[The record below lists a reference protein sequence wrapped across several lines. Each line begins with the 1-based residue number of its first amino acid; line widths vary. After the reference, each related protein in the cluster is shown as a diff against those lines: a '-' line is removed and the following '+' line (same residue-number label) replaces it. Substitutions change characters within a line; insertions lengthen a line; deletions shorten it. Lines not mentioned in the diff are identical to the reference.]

1 MPLGRGWVEVK
12 AHAQESRFRIY
23 GCALFPGGIRITCV
37 AVQAQ
42 KTKQGN
48 GKLAQITIDP
58 VEVAEEAGLRY
69 VSDEQPGYTRKG
81 KGKSFQ
87 YFDTAGKLI
96 RDETRLLRIRRL
108 AIPPAYRQVWICP
121 LSTGHIQATGR
132 DDRGR
137 KQYRYHERWRS
148 IRDENKYDRIYTI
161 AF

>member
-1 MPLGRGWVEVK
+1 MPLGRGRVEVK
-12 AHAQESRFRIY
+12 AHTQESRFRIY

-81 KGKSFQ
+81 QRKSFQ
-87 YFDTAGKLI
+87 YFDTAGELS
-96 RDETRLLRIRRL
+96 RDATALSRLR
-108 AIPPAYRQVWICP
+108 APPRQP
-121 LSTGHIQATGR
+121 
-132 DDRGR
+132 
-137 KQYRYHERWRS
+137 
-148 IRDENKYDRIYTI
+148 
-161 AF
+161 

>member
-1 MPLGRGWVEVK
+1 MPLGRGRVEVK
-12 AHAQESRFRIY
+12 AHTQESRFRIY

-87 YFDTAGKLI
+87 YFDTAGKVDCGETALLLI
-96 RDETRLLRIRRL
+96 PGLPIPTRDGRG
-108 AIPPAYRQVWICP
+108 WI
-121 LSTGHIQATGR
+121 SSSATS
-132 DDRGR
+132 
-137 KQYRYHERWRS
+137 Q
-148 IRDENKYDRIYTI
+148 
-161 AF
+161 

>member
-1 MPLGRGWVEVK
+1 MPLGRGRVEVK
-12 AHAQESRFRIY
+12 APTQESRFRIY

-87 YFDTAGKLI
+87 YFDTAGGGCCEEKDVLW
-96 RDETRLLRIRRL
+96 TL
-108 AIPPAYRQVWICP
+108 AR
-121 LSTGHIQATGR
+121 
-132 DDRGR
+132 
-137 KQYRYHERWRS
+137 
-148 IRDENKYDRIYTI
+148 
-161 AF
+161 